1 MLTVVFAEQTGVI
14 KNVPQPVIDDRV
26 SSHLPNPVSCNTVA
40 GGQHGSEGWHRDSD
54 LHEFADS
61 LRSDH
66 ARASGGETGERD
78 HDSAPSRSRTEPS
91 PVAKPLHL
99 PLFPLCVSRLVNL
112 WPPRSFSES
121 VTKWVFPDDDSEER
135 SKTARDSESDE
146 EDDTQQRG
154 VSFTI
159 LSDISSLLFMGNLA
173 LFLGLLVIVF
183 TLHILLASGI
193 EAYWMAKVRLTLQ
206 QNTFGIYTPMCSVSG
221 FCTGGIHR

>member
-1 MLTVVFAEQTGVI
+1 MDNTGA
-14 KNVPQPVIDDRV
+14 KDG
-26 SSHLPNPVSCNTVA
+26 T
-40 GGQHGSEGWHRDSD
+40 GERDSD

-135 SKTARDSESDE
+135 SKTARDSEKDE

-193 EAYWMAKVRLTLQ
+193 EAYWMAKVR
-206 QNTFGIYTPMCSVSG
+206 QNPTAEHIWHLYSHVFCISFLYRWDTPVS
-221 FCTGGIHR
+221 I